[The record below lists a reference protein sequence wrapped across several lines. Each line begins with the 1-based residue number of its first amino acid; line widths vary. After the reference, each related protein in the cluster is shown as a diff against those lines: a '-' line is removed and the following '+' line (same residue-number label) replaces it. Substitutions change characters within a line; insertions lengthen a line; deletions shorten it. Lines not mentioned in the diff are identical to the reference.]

1 MTRDENKTTTDQ
13 VTFTAPEPEME
24 EKVVSIDRISRT
36 TGGGR
41 RIRFRALVIVGNRFD
56 KVGVGMAKANDVQ
69 TAIAKAVSQ
78 AKKSLITVPLT
89 EETIPHLVTVTYG
102 TSSVLLKPA
111 PKGHSIIAGGA
122 VRPVLELAGI
132 KNIVSKTIGS
142 SNALNSAMAA
152 YLALKSLKS
161 RASLKGNA

>member
-1 MTRDENKTTTDQ
+1 MTRDENKLNTTEVSIT
-13 VTFTAPEPEME
+13 PEPEME

-56 KVGVGMAKANDVQ
+56 KVGLGMAKANDVQ
-69 TAIAKAVSQ
+69 TAISKAVSQ
-78 AKKSLITVPLT
+78 AKKTMITVPLT
-89 EETIPHLVTVTYG
+89 EETIPHIVTNTYG
-102 TSSVLLKPA
+102 TSTVLLKPA

-142 SNALNSAMAA
+142 SNALNSAMAT
-152 YLALKSLKS
+152 YSALKSLKP
-161 RASLKGNA
+161 RAALKGKA

>member
-1 MTRDENKTTTDQ
+1 MTRDENKEQLED
-13 VTFTAPEPEME
+13 VTIKLPEPDME
-24 EKVVSIDRISRT
+24 EKVVGIDRISRT
-36 TGGGR
+36 VAGGR
-41 RIRFRALVIVGNRFD
+41 RIRFRALVIVGNRHD

-69 TAIAKAVSQ
+69 SAIAKAVSQ
-78 AKKSLITVPLT
+78 AKKMMITVPLVN
-89 EETIPHLVTVTYG
+89 ETIPHIVSHTYG

-152 YLALKSLKS
+152 YSALKTLRS
-161 RASLKGNA
+161 RAAAKVK

>member
-1 MTRDENKTTTDQ
+1 MTRDEQKGQ
-13 VTFTAPEPEME
+13 VEEVTISLPEPEME
-24 EKVVSIDRISRT
+24 EKVVGVDRISRT

-41 RIRFRALVIVGNRFD
+41 RIRFRALVIVGNRHD

-69 TAIAKAVSQ
+69 TAIAKAVAQ
-78 AKKSLITVPLT
+78 AKKVMISVPLT
-89 EETIPHLVTVTYG
+89 NETIPHQVTQTYG

-142 SNALNSAMAA
+142 SNALNSAMAT
-152 YLALKSLKS
+152 YSALKTLRS
-161 RASLKGNA
+161 RSSLKGQK

>member
-1 MTRDENKTTTDQ
+1 MTRDENKTTTNE
-13 VTFTAPEPEME
+13 VTFTAPEPDME
-24 EKVVSIDRISRT
+24 EKVVSVDRISRT
-36 TGGGR
+36 VAGGR
-41 RIRFRALVIVGNRFD
+41 RIRFRALVIVGNRLN

-69 TAIAKAVSQ
+69 SAIAKAVSQ
-78 AKKSLITVPLT
+78 AKKVMITVPIMD
-89 EETIPHLVTVTYG
+89 ETIPHIVTTTYG

-142 SNALNSAMAA
+142 SNALNSAMAT
-152 YLALKSLKS
+152 YSALKSLKS
-161 RASLKGNA
+161 RASLKGKA

>member
-1 MTRDENKTTTDQ
+1 MTRDDKKEQ
-13 VTFTAPEPEME
+13 IEEVTITLPEPEME
-24 EKVVSIDRISRT
+24 ERVVGVDRISRT
-36 TGGGR
+36 VAGGR
-41 RIRFRALVIVGNRFD
+41 RIRFRALVIVGNRHN

-69 TAIAKAVSQ
+69 SAIAKAVAQ
-78 AKKSLITVPLT
+78 AKKGMITVPLT
-89 EETIPHLVTVTYG
+89 NETIPHLVQTTYG

-152 YLALKSLKS
+152 YSALKSLKARS
-161 RASLKGNA
+161 VIRAKQ

>member
-1 MTRDENKTTTDQ
+1 MTRDENKQ
-13 VTFTAPEPEME
+13 NIEEVTITPEPEME
-24 EKVVSIDRISRT
+24 EKVVSVDRISRT

-41 RIRFRALVIVGNRFD
+41 RIRFRALVIVGNRLD
-56 KVGVGMAKANDVQ
+56 KVGVGVAKANDVQ
-69 TAIAKAVSQ
+69 TAIAKAVAH
-78 AKKSLITVPLT
+78 AKKSIISIPLT
-89 EETIPHLVTVTYG
+89 NETIPHIVTTTYG

-152 YLALKSLKS
+152 YSALKTLKP
-161 RASLKGNA
+161 RAALKGKA

>member
-1 MTRDENKTTTDQ
+1 MTRDENKKHIEEISIT
-13 VTFTAPEPEME
+13 PEPEME

-36 TGGGR
+36 VAGGR
-41 RIRFRALVIVGNRFD
+41 RIRFRALVIVGNRHD

-69 TAIAKAVSQ
+69 SAIAKAVSQ
-78 AKKSLITVPLT
+78 AKKVMITVPLT
-89 EETIPHLVTVTYG
+89 NETIPHIVSYTYG

-152 YLALKSLKS
+152 YTALKALKPRS
-161 RASLKGNA
+161 AIARAR

>member
-1 MTRDENKTTTDQ
+1 MTRDENKKQ
-13 VTFTAPEPEME
+13 VEEMTITLPEPEME

-36 TGGGR
+36 VAGGR
-41 RIRFRALVIVGNRFD
+41 RIRFRALVIVGNRHN

-69 TAIAKAVSQ
+69 SAIAKAVSQ
-78 AKKSLITVPLT
+78 AKKVMITIPLT
-89 EETIPHLVTVTYG
+89 DDTIPHIASHTYG

-152 YLALKSLKS
+152 YSALKSLRT
-161 RASLKGNA
+161 RAAIKGK

>member
-1 MTRDENKTTTDQ
+1 MTRDEKAPQIED
-13 VTFTAPEPEME
+13 VTVTLPEPDLE
-24 EKVVSIDRISRT
+24 EKVVGIDRISRT
-36 TGGGR
+36 VAGGR
-41 RIRFRALVIVGNRFD
+41 RIRFRALVIVGNRHD

-69 TAIAKAVSQ
+69 SAIAKAVAQ
-78 AKKSLITVPLT
+78 AKKVMITVPLIN
-89 EETIPHLVTVTYG
+89 ETIPHQVTETYG

-142 SNALNSAMAA
+142 SNALNSAMAT
-152 YLALKSLKS
+152 YTALKTLKP
-161 RASLKGNA
+161 RPTKAK